1 MKNYLKIIAPVL
13 LIPFVLYS
21 QTSNEMKTSIDSLEQ
36 SQIELG
42 SKADSIQ
49 ARLDSIHAVIRKE
62 LSKTKI
68 IDTIVGIIADNCDA
82 YQQPDITS
90 KKKYRVKKEEI
101 VVIIGF
107 HIEWFKII
115 HKKGIGFILDDCIKH
130 DDKIFNYKKMQ
141 ELKFK
146 QPQKE

>member
-1 MKNYLKIIAPVL
+1 MGIVQKSFPVIL
-13 LIPFVLYS
+13 LLSITLCA
-21 QTSNEMKTSIDSLEQ
+21 QTKEEQKAAVDSLEQ
-36 SQIELG
+36 TQIDLKNK
-42 SKADSIQ
+42 SDSIQ
-49 ARLDSIHAVIRKE
+49 VRLDSINAVIRKE

-68 IDTIVGIIADNCDA
+68 IDTIIGVIADNCDA

-90 KKKYRVKKEEI
+90 KKKYRARKDDV

-115 HKKGIGFILDDCIKH
+115 HKKGIAFVLEDCIAH
-130 DDKIFNYKKMQ
+130 DDKIFNYKKIQ

-146 QPQKE
+146 QYQKK